1 MSGVNKIRLRAA
13 RTKIG
18 MRTIKTITAV
28 FICCIIDY
36 FRGVVPLQSTMAAI
50 FCIQPDT
57 ENTIKEAV
65 SRILATLLGS
75 ITATVF
81 LLVLSVT
88 NIAVPSIPFYLL
100 TSILLI
106 PIITLTVRIKKS
118 SATALTCIIFLSIAL
133 GDNSGGGIFM
143 ASLWRMVDTLV
154 GIFVALPINALLPN
168 RSRVRDKVAEE
179 DTEEKQI

>member
-1 MSGVNKIRLRAA
+1 MSGVNLRRLQAKNR
-13 RTKIG
+13 RIG

-36 FRGVVPLQSTMAAI
+36 FRNVVPLQSTMAAI

-88 NIAVPSIPFYLL
+88 NIPVPSIPFYLL

-118 SATALTCIIFLSIAL
+118 SVTALTCIIFLSIAL
-133 GDNSGGGIFM
+133 GDNSTGIFM
-143 ASLWRMVDTLV
+143 SSLWRMGDTLV

-168 RSRVRDKVAEE
+168 RSMAREKVAEE
-179 DTEEKQI
+179 ENEEKQE